1 MDAPPERH
9 PPLRLVERQR
19 DGARERAA
27 FALAVHPGSL
37 YLQGHFPGFP
47 IFPGVALLLA
57 VVLPGL
63 RRLWP
68 ELPAPRRLG
77 RVKFRSPV
85 LPGDALTLHLE
96 RDGDAVRFRLERD
109 ERGDR
114 GDARCAEGTLEF
126 PASPA

>member
-1 MDAPPERH
+1 MDAPPERQ
-9 PPLRLVERQR
+9 PPLRLLDRQR

-27 FALAVHPGSL
+27 FALAIDPGSL

-47 IFPGVALLLA
+47 IVPGVALLVA

-68 ELPAPRRLG
+68 ELPPPRRLG

-96 RDGDAVRFRLERD
+96 RDGESVRFRLERD
-109 ERGDR
+109 ER

-126 PASPA
+126 PASAA